1 MNCIIFFKFVTPLQ
15 MKNETNHT
23 EQLNTTKKA
32 QNKSENCSP
41 STTASIH
48 TQGYL
53 GAMNT
58 CPSDSKLF
66 GSSDSKS
73 ATERGRLSGKSSGQ
87 EQWGVVGKQQLFFRG
102 VGTQEGVYHSN
113 TEVSWE
119 H

>member
-1 MNCIIFFKFVTPLQ
+1 M
-15 MKNETNHT
+15 NETNHFLT
-23 EQLNTTKKA
+23 VQLNITQDIRPRTDDHH
-32 QNKSENCSP
+32 
-41 STTASIH
+41 TH

-87 EQWGVVGKQQLFFRG
+87 SSGELWVNSSCSSEVWGRRREFTIATLR
-102 VGTQEGVYHSN
+102 YHGNIS
-113 TEVSWE
+113 VSQYGA
-119 H
+119 

>member
-1 MNCIIFFKFVTPLQ
+1 MNGTNPLLAVQ
-15 MKNETNHT
+15 H
-23 EQLNTTKKA
+23 LNINITQDIRPKTDDHPR
-32 QNKSENCSP
+32 QQ
-41 STTASIH
+41 ASIH

-73 ATERGRLSGKSSGQ
+73 ATERGKIIQ
-87 EQWGVVGKQQLFFRG
+87 EEQWAEQWGVVGKQQLFFRG